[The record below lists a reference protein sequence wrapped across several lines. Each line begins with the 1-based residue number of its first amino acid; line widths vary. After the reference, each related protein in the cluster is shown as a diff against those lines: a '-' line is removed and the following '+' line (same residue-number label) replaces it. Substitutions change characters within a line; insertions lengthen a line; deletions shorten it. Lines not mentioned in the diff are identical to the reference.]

1 MNGFSFLIKLLPNAL
16 KVLEFKEMTK
26 TENIESE
33 AQIKLNEHKK
43 NAEKATRSTRLKQTN
58 LKVHDSEDLNSDDEE
73 HISDES
79 SSGYEEPKSG
89 SIDDDDDDANEDR
102 IGDTESIDSDNL
114 DDEDTGKRKRG
125 MSYKKDIKK
134 VKTSRN
140 SLDTKYK
147 KPGLP
152 ECPEPFHGMS
162 YS

>member
-1 MNGFSFLIKLLPNAL
+1 
-16 KVLEFKEMTK
+16 
-26 TENIESE
+26 
-33 AQIKLNEHKK
+33 
-43 NAEKATRSTRLKQTN
+43 
-58 LKVHDSEDLNSDDEE
+58 
-73 HISDES
+73 
-79 SSGYEEPKSG
+79 
-89 SIDDDDDDANEDR
+89 
-102 IGDTESIDSDNL
+102 
-114 DDEDTGKRKRG
+114 

>member
-16 KVLEFKEMTK
+16 KELKFEEMTK
-26 TENIESE
+26 TENIESV
-33 AQIKLNEHKK
+33 AHNKLKEHKK

-58 LKVHDSEDLNSDDEE
+58 LKVQDSDDLNSDDEE

-79 SSGYEEPKSG
+79 SSGYEEPKNG
-89 SIDDDDDDANEDR
+89 SIDDDDDANDDK